1 MSDRSI
7 HSITQ
12 ANINR
17 LSPRLITRDV
27 GEAQLGEDIDPFIIV
42 SLYDMTGPTFP
53 PHPHAGFSV
62 ATYILPE
69 SAIGFIN
76 QDSIGHRNRI
86 APGSL
91 HWTTAGSGVLH
102 EEQPERPGAIA
113 RGFQIWIDLPKQ
125 DRHIAPDA
133 RHLAADNVPTLIK
146 DGATI
151 RAVLSA
157 SNGLTS
163 PLTVPTPVRLID
175 VTLEPD
181 AAFVQTLDENEN
193 AFIVMLGGEAHMG
206 EAIARTDDIIR
217 TKAGGKA
224 LRINAG
230 AVGARFIL
238 FAGEPLRQ
246 SRAQRGPFI
255 ASDTSEL
262 NGFMNAY
269 AAGLFGQLT
278 PFAQQ
283 SPQPKSI
290 SEA

>member
-12 ANINR
+12 AHTNR
-17 LSPRLITRDV
+17 LGAGLITHDV
-27 GEAQLGEDIDPFIIV
+27 SEVQLGKDIDPFIIV

-102 EEQPERPGAIA
+102 EEQPESLGAIA
-113 RGFQIWIDLPKQ
+113 RGFQIWIDLPQK
-125 DRHIAPDA
+125 DRLMTPDA
-133 RHLAADNVPTLIK
+133 RHITAENVPTLSK
-146 DGATI
+146 DGTTI
-151 RAVLSA
+151 RAVLGA

-175 VTLEPD
+175 VTLAPD
-181 AAFVQTLDENEN
+181 STFSQTLDKNEN
-193 AFIVMLGGEAHMG
+193 AFIIMLAGEADING
-206 EAIARTDDIIR
+206 AIARTNDIIR
-217 TKAGGKA
+217 TKAGGTT
-224 LRINAG
+224 LRIIAG
-230 AVGARFIL
+230 AEGGRFIL

-246 SRAQRGPFI
+246 SRVQRGPFI
-255 ASDTSEL
+255 ASNPSEL
-262 NGFMNAY
+262 NGFMTAY
-269 AAGLFGQLT
+269 ASGRFGRLT
-278 PFAQQ
+278 PFAEQ
-283 SPQPKSI
+283 
-290 SEA
+290 